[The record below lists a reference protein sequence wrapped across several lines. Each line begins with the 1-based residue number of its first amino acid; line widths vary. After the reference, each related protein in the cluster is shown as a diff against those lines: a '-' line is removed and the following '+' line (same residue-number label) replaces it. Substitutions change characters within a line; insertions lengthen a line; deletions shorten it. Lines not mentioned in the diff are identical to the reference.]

1 MMADLL
7 AVGDGR
13 REGGEGSRRTRAI
26 ERCQRLL
33 LHMSKVPVC
42 HWTVGQQ
49 PTCME
54 ECQVLVMKD
63 TCAHTEAPVT
73 PRSSVI
79 VLLSPS
85 RSRLSPAWLSPVDL
99 GSLADLL
106 TRSLGSRLPYL
117 LAPASRL
124 PALET
129 RLPNTKLA
137 AITTTTTTAFPYR
150 PRPQ

>member
-1 MMADLL
+1 MVDLL
-7 AVGDGR
+7 AVGGAR
-13 REGGEGSRRTRAI
+13 REGGEGKSRTRAI

-33 LHMSKVPVC
+33 LHMSKVHVC
-42 HWTVGQQ
+42 YWTVGQQ

-54 ECQVLVMKD
+54 ECQVLVMED

-117 LAPASRL
+117 LAPVSCASTQSAVL
-124 PALET
+124 QL
-129 RLPNTKLA
+129 LA
-137 AITTTTTTAFPYR
+137 RRVFPL
-150 PRPQ
+150 

>member
-1 MMADLL
+1 MLL
-7 AVGDGR
+7 D
-13 REGGEGSRRTRAI
+13 
-26 ERCQRLL
+26 
-33 LHMSKVPVC
+33 
-42 HWTVGQQ
+42 WTVGQQ

-85 RSRLSPAWLSPVDL
+85 RLSPAWLSPADL

-117 LAPASRL
+117 LAPHQCPVLL
-124 PALET
+124 PS
-129 RLPNTKLA
+129 LPYFN
-137 AITTTTTTAFPYR
+137 F
-150 PRPQ
+150 

>member
-1 MMADLL
+1 MPASVTSYVQGTCMLL
-7 AVGDGR
+7 D
-13 REGGEGSRRTRAI
+13 
-26 ERCQRLL
+26 
-33 LHMSKVPVC
+33 
-42 HWTVGQQ
+42 WTVGQQ

-85 RSRLSPAWLSPVDL
+85 RLSPAWLSTPVDL

-117 LAPASRL
+117 LPPSTTVPCFYLVSRTSTSSASRL
-124 PALET
+124 PAIET

-137 AITTTTTTAFPYR
+137 TITTTTTTTTASPYL
-150 PRPQ
+150 PRPP

>member
-1 MMADLL
+1 MLL
-7 AVGDGR
+7 D
-13 REGGEGSRRTRAI
+13 
-26 ERCQRLL
+26 
-33 LHMSKVPVC
+33 
-42 HWTVGQQ
+42 WTVGQQ

-85 RSRLSPAWLSPVDL
+85 RLSPVWLSPADL

-117 LAPASRL
+117 LAPHQCPVL
-124 PALET
+124 PPS
-129 RLPNTKLA
+129 LPYFN
-137 AITTTTTTAFPYR
+137 F
-150 PRPQ
+150 

>member
-1 MMADLL
+1 MLL
-7 AVGDGR
+7 DCRAATYMYGR
-13 REGGEGSRRTRAI
+13 
-26 ERCQRLL
+26 
-33 LHMSKVPVC
+33 VP
-42 HWTVGQQ
+42 GR
-49 PTCME
+49 
-54 ECQVLVMKD
+54 VLVMKD

-85 RSRLSPAWLSPVDL
+85 RCRLSPAWLSPADL

-117 LAPASRL
+117 LGSYTSVLCFYLVCRTATSSASRL
-124 PALET
+124 PAKET

-137 AITTTTTTAFPYR
+137 TITTTTTTAFPYR

>member
-7 AVGDGR
+7 AVGGAR
-13 REGGEGSRRTRAI
+13 RDGGEEKSRTRAI

-42 HWTVGQQ
+42 YWTVGQQ

-79 VLLSPS
+79 VVFP
-85 RSRLSPAWLSPVDL
+85 SRLSPGWLSPVDL

-106 TRSLGSRLPYL
+106 IHSLGSRLPYL
-117 LAPASRL
+117 PGS
-124 PALET
+124 
-129 RLPNTKLA
+129 
-137 AITTTTTTAFPYR
+137 
-150 PRPQ
+150 